1 MDGYLE
7 RCQFALMRKF
17 PAKRSENGQT
27 SVEYAALT
35 VALIVIVVACGALW
49 RFGSE
54 GGFSRLAH
62 QHASHAIDTEGGL
75 VDALLY

>member
-1 MDGYLE
+1 
-7 RCQFALMRKF
+7 MRLPGKQG
-17 PAKRSENGQT
+17 ETGQA

-35 VALIVIVVACGALW
+35 VALIVVVVACGALW

-54 GGFSRLAH
+54 GGFSRVAH
-62 QHASHAIDTEGGL
+62 QHASHAIDAEGGL

>member
-1 MDGYLE
+1 MDGYL
-7 RCQFALMRKF
+7 RRRQLAVAMRF
-17 PAKRSENGQT
+17 LNGQGENGQA

-35 VALIVIVVACGALW
+35 VALIVVVVACGTLW

-54 GGFSRLAH
+54 GGFSRTAQ
-62 QHASHAIDTEGGL
+62 QHASHAADAEGGL